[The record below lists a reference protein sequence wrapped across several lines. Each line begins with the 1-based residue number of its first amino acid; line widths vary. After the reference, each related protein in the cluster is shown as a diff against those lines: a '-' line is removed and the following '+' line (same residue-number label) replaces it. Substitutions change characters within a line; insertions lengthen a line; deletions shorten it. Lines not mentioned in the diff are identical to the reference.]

1 MDSTVRLVVAD
12 GIAEVTL
19 DRPHRLNA
27 INEDLLADFARVMR
41 TVNGDDTVGAVVLTG
56 AGRAF
61 CAGDDL
67 KEFAGQAGSEA
78 QTRAYIES
86 IQEITRLLMLNDKPV
101 VGAIHGWAV
110 GGGFEWV
117 LNCDFAI
124 MAEGTRCFFP
134 EVALGVFV
142 TGGVT
147 RLLPQLVG
155 LQKAKELVL
164 LGERIDAQ
172 TALGL
177 GIAWRVVAQDRL
189 MAEAR
194 AVAGRLAALPALARR
209 SAKTVLNRAADLPLA
224 EAMALE
230 TEATVAGFLDP
241 QTAARVADA
250 IGQGR

>member
-1 MDSTVRLVVAD
+1 MDRTVRLAVAD

-27 INEDLLADFARVMR
+27 INDALLADFAETLRL
-41 TVNGDDTVGAVVLTG
+41 VNGDERVGAIILTG

-67 KEFAGQAGSEA
+67 KEFGAQAGSEA
-78 QTRAYIES
+78 ETRAYIED

-101 VGAIHGWAV
+101 IGAIHGWAV

-124 MAEGTRCFFP
+124 MAEDTRCFFP
-134 EVALGVFV
+134 EIALVVFV

-164 LGERIDAQ
+164 FGERIDAEE
-172 TALGL
+172 ALAL
-177 GIAWRVVAQDRL
+177 GIAWRVVPQERL
-189 MAEAR
+189 IAEAR
-194 AVAGRLAALPALARR
+194 AVARRLLALPALARR
-209 SAKTVLNRAADLPLA
+209 NAKTVFNRAAYLPLA

-230 TEATVAGFLDP
+230 TEATVEGFLDP
-241 QTAARVADA
+241 CTARRIAEA
-250 IGQGR
+250 IG

>member
-1 MDSTVRLVVAD
+1 MDRTVRLTVDD

-27 INEDLLADFARVMR
+27 INDALLADFAESLRM
-41 TVNGDDTVGAVVLTG
+41 VNGDERVGAIILSG

-67 KEFAGQAGSEA
+67 KEFGAQTGSEA
-78 QTRAYIES
+78 ATRAYIES

-101 VGAIHGWAV
+101 IGAIHGWAV

-124 MAEGTRCFFP
+124 MAEDTRCFFP
-134 EVALGVFV
+134 EIALGVFV

-164 LGERIDAQ
+164 FGERIDARE
-172 TALGL
+172 ALAL
-177 GIAWRVVAQDRL
+177 GIAWRVVPQDRL

-194 AVAGRLAALPALARR
+194 TVARLLLALPATARR
-209 SAKTVLNRAADLPLA
+209 NAKTVFNRAAHLPLA
-224 EAMALE
+224 DAMALE
-230 TEATVAGFLDP
+230 TKATVEGFLDP
-241 QTAARVADA
+241 QTAQRIAKA
-250 IGQGR
+250 IA

>member
-1 MDSTVRLVVAD
+1 MDRTVRLTVDD

-27 INEDLLADFARVMR
+27 INAALLADFAETLHM
-41 TVNGDDTVGAVVLTG
+41 VNGDERVGAIILSG

-67 KEFAGQAGSEA
+67 KEFGAQAGSEA
-78 QTRAYIES
+78 GTRAYIES

-101 VGAIHGWAV
+101 IGAIHGWAV

-124 MAEGTRCFFP
+124 MAEDTRCFFP
-134 EVALGVFV
+134 EIALGVFV

-164 LGERIDAQ
+164 FGERIDARE
-172 TALGL
+172 ALAL
-177 GIAWRVVAQDRL
+177 GIAWRVVPQDRL

-194 AVAGRLAALPALARR
+194 AVARRLLGLPALARR
-209 SAKTVLNRAADLPLA
+209 NAKTVLNRAAHLPLA
-224 EAMALE
+224 QAMALE
-230 TEATVAGFLDP
+230 TEATVEGFLDP
-241 QTAARVADA
+241 DTARRIGEA
-250 IGQGR
+250 IG